1 MSRIIPFLPTIQIIV
16 SILLIITVLLQ
27 ARGSGVGD
35 AFGGSSAVYRTRRGI
50 EKSLFRATIVLAVLF
65 AGISLARIL
74 VS

>member
-1 MSRIIPFLPTIQIIV
+1 MSRIIPWLPIIQLAV
-16 SILLIITVLLQ
+16 SLLLIISVLLQ
-27 ARGSGVGD
+27 ARGSGIGD

-50 EKSLFRATIVLAVLF
+50 EKTLFRGTILLGILF